1 MTSLDRL
8 IALDAVARLGAHDAT
23 LFSANVDDRIPI
35 MQRLGWT
42 DLASKAAG
50 RLPLLASLAETV
62 HAEGATDVLLL
73 GMGGSSLAPLVIER
87 VIGGAPG
94 HPQLHVV
101 DTTSPMQVRRLL
113 AGLNRETTHVIVS
126 SKSGTTIE
134 TRSLYAII
142 HDWLTSEGMSKV
154 DAGRR
159 CIVITDPG
167 SPLEKVRQ
175 RDLLR
180 MTLPAPATVGGRF
193 SALSVFGLAPAA
205 IVGVNLPVLVESA
218 IAMERACSAPAPE
231 NPAALLAAWIA
242 DAREAGRDKLT
253 LVCSEPLR
261 PFGLWLAQLIA
272 ESLGKNGDG
281 LIPVLECGLPSSAH
295 YGPDRA
301 IVVFRYAD
309 DAALE
314 AWPRESAPTHP
325 AYEIV
330 IADSYDIG
338 GEFVR
343 WEYATALLGALAGVN
358 PFDEPDVT
366 AAKHATDAILD
377 GGASEVPSAQADE
390 RGTWI
395 TFAGGLAAPSPAPET
410 RVAAIRAA
418 LASARPGDYLALLAY
433 APDGDEDLAPL
444 RSVCASL
451 SAATGLPVCLE
462 AGPRYLHST
471 GQLHKGGP
479 DTGVFILITGRD
491 RSDMGIPGRLFTLA
505 TLHRAQAEGDLMT
518 LADRGRRVLRLD
530 LPATDTL
537 SLAELAS
544 DLLLAAE

>member
-1 MTSLDRL
+1 MTALDRL
-8 IALDAVARLGAHDAT
+8 IALDAIARLGAHDAT
-23 LFSANVDDRIPI
+23 LFSSDVDKRIPI

-50 RLPLLASLAETV
+50 RLPLLTGLSEAIR
-62 HAEGATDVLLL
+62 AEGATDVLLL

-87 VIGGAPG
+87 VIGGAPE
-94 HPQLHVV
+94 HPRLHVV
-101 DTTSPMQVRRLL
+101 DTTSPVQVRGLL

-126 SKSGTTIE
+126 SKSGNTLE
-134 TRSLYAII
+134 TRTLYAIV
-142 HDWLTSEGMSKV
+142 HEWLTSEGMSKV
-154 DAGRR
+154 DAGRH

-167 SPLEKVRQ
+167 SPLEKIRQ
-175 RDLLR
+175 RDLMR
-180 MTLPAPATVGGRF
+180 MTLSAPATVGGRF

-205 IVGVNLPVLVESA
+205 VIGVDLPALVEGA
-218 IAMERACSAPAPE
+218 VTMEHACGAPAAE

-242 DAREAGRDKLT
+242 DAWEAGRDKLT

-272 ESLGKNGDG
+272 ESLGKDG
-281 LIPVLECGLPSSAH
+281 KGLVPVVECGLPSSAR
-295 YGPDRA
+295 YGADRA
-301 IVVFRYAD
+301 VVVFRYAD

-314 AWPRESAPTHP
+314 AWSREIAGEQPV
-325 AYEIV
+325 YELV
-330 IADSYDIG
+330 IAHPYDVG

-358 PFDEPDVT
+358 PFDEPDVA
-366 AAKHATDAILD
+366 AAKCATDAILD
-377 GGASEVPSAQADE
+377 GRASDVPSAQADE

-395 TFAGGLAAPSPAPET
+395 TFAGSLAVPSPAPET
-410 RVAAIRAA
+410 RVEAVRAA
-418 LASARPGDYLALLAY
+418 LASARPGDYVGLLVY
-433 APDGDEDLAPL
+433 APDDEGDLAPL

-451 SAATGLPVCLE
+451 SAATGLPFCLE

-479 DTGVFILITGRD
+479 DTGLFILITGRD
-491 RSDMGIPGRLFTLA
+491 RADMGVPGRPFTLA
-505 TLHRAQAEGDLMT
+505 ALHRAQAEGDLMT
-518 LADRGRRVLRLD
+518 LTNCGRRVLRLD
-530 LPATDTL
+530 LPATDAL

-544 DLLLAAE
+544 DLLLAAG